1 MKRLLLATTALCM
14 GAGTA
19 VAMDK
24 GMSGG
29 MSDSMGMADDMMMSP
44 PAVTVSGDGR
54 MGVVF
59 DDNEDAR
66 FSSRVRVKFAL
77 AAELDNGLSAGGD
90 IRADNAS
97 GGASG
102 TAGKVFLS
110 GPFGTLAMGDV
121 DPGAKAALGHPSPV
135 GYTEVGSLN
144 EITYTR
150 GATAEEPAL
159 LYTLPMMGPVQAYA
173 SVGMETRTV
182 GTEDTYSLDP
192 KTGDAR
198 KADKKAQEISFDT
211 LSVGAKADLAFGDGL
226 GTAWVGAGYEGTTVD
241 GDDGHFLAGAGISA
255 SGFTGRLVAGT
266 NDEHDQFG
274 LSTGYSAGQI
284 GVTVFYTDDT
294 EMDGNEALGVGLS
307 WSLGGGA
314 HIRTGVVTDIGQ
326 GAAKDMRTA
335 DLGVTFSF

>member
-1 MKRLLLATTALCM
+1 MKRVLLVSSALCL
-14 GAGTA
+14 GAGMATA
-19 VAMDK
+19 QGM
-24 GMSGG
+24 MSG
-29 MSDSMGMADDMMMSP
+29 
-44 PAVTVSGDGR
+44 VTVSGDGR
-54 MGVVF
+54 RGVVF

-77 AAELDNGLSAGGD
+77 AAELDNGLTAGGD

-121 DPGAKAALGHPSPV
+121 DPGAKAALGHVAGV
-135 GYTEVGSLN
+135 GYTGLGDLN

-159 LYTLPMMGPVQAYA
+159 LYTLPKMGPVQAYA
-173 SVGMETRTV
+173 SVGQETM
-182 GTEDTYSLDP
+182 GEGDT
-192 KTGDAR
+192 A
-198 KADKKAQEISFDT
+198 AQEISFDT
-211 LSVGAKADLAFGDGL
+211 FSVGAKADLAFADM
-226 GTAWVGAGYEGTTVD
+226 GTAWLGAGFEGTPD
-241 GDDGHFLAGAGISA
+241 DDADGHFVIGAGASV
-255 SGFTGRLVAGT
+255 SGFTGKLLAGT
-266 NDEHDQFG
+266 NDDADQFG
-274 LSTGYSAGQI
+274 VSAGYSAGVI
-284 GVTVFYTDDT
+284 GATVFYTDDT

-314 HIRTGVVTDIGQ
+314 SIVGGVATDIGQ
-326 GAAKDMRTA
+326 GDNEDVRHA

>member
-1 MKRLLLATTALCM
+1 MKRVLLATTALCL
-14 GAGTA
+14 GAGMATA
-19 VAMDK
+19 QDM
-24 GMSGG
+24 MSGV
-29 MSDSMGMADDMMMSP
+29 S
-44 PAVTVSGDGR
+44 VTGDGR

-90 IRADNAS
+90 IRADNAP

-110 GPFGTLAMGDV
+110 GSFGTLAMGDV

-135 GYTEVGSLN
+135 GYTEVGSMN

-159 LYTLPMMGPVQAYA
+159 LYTLPKMGPVQAYA
-173 SVGMETRTV
+173 SVGQETMAT
-182 GTEDTYSLDP
+182 GATATTYSVNATEGGTHQAP
-192 KTGDAR
+192 VT
-198 KADKKAQEISFDT
+198 AQEVSFDT
-211 LSVGAKADLAFGDGL
+211 FSVGAKADLSVGDM
-226 GTAWVGAGYEGTTVD
+226 GTAWIGAGFEGAAEGGDEHVLVGAGASV
-241 GDDGHFLAGAGISA
+241 
-255 SGFTGRLVAGT
+255 SGFTGKLVAGT
-266 NDEHDQFG
+266 QDDADQFG
-274 LSTGYSAGQI
+274 VSARYSAGVI
-284 GVTVFYTDDT
+284 GATVFYTDDT
-294 EMDGNEALGVGLS
+294 EMNGKEALGVGLD

-314 HIRTGVVTDIGQ
+314 SIVGGVATDIGQ
-326 GAAKDMRTA
+326 GNDEDVRHA